1 MLEALNLHLII
12 FQVSGLGFGC
22 GGLSGIL
29 NAPLSHEA
37 GCSILKEA
45 FNKGITFFDTA
56 NVYGHGGHNEIMV
69 GKVCFIDEKT
79 RLRKQH
85 WGCNACWIS
94 ALFNIFMSIN
104 ASSFIWRSRINI
116 ITRCCWDLYL
126 FLSCHI
132 NNDFLFVNGHF
143 GIIRHWSSFL
153 VSKSNWRLNLGVYF
167 LRTTSSFKSKVLQN
181 MSGNAVKK
189 VSSGLM
195 WTTSIY
201 IISIGQ
207 IHLCL

>member
-85 WGCNACWIS
+85 
-94 ALFNIFMSIN
+94 
-104 ASSFIWRSRINI
+104 
-116 ITRCCWDLYL
+116 
-126 FLSCHI
+126 
-132 NNDFLFVNGHF
+132 
-143 GIIRHWSSFL
+143 
-153 VSKSNWRLNLGVYF
+153 
-167 LRTTSSFKSKVLQN
+167 
-181 MSGNAVKK
+181 
-189 VSSGLM
+189 
-195 WTTSIY
+195 
-201 IISIGQ
+201 
-207 IHLCL
+207 